1 MLSMRCAFF
10 YTILFFSLFCKAQ
23 NFEKELG
30 IGLLTVNTQHTL
42 PLYKH
47 PNDLYPTDS
56 IVYQKDKKGTLML
69 KLSSP
74 IAPYKFFPGAD
85 LGMVGVMGTNEQVR
99 GIVSPVLIFRVLSEG
114 KDFYQIVIDE
124 HRGNSFFIKK
134 NKKAEYYV
142 YDKKSSTYEDDF
154 IKPKTTFWF
163 RFENWLHYLSKCEL
177 LTFNGQMKLYDTPN
191 GKCIVDKEHHGVISL
206 IDCRDNWI
214 EIETEVIYL
223 NGVQLPIYKG
233 WLKWYD
239 KGKEQITIMVNALY

>member
-1 MLSMRCAFF
+1 MC
-10 YTILFFSLFCKAQ
+10 FFSIQYSSFLCFVRHKI
-23 NFEKELG
+23 FEKELG

-163 RFENWLHYLSKCEL
+163 SFENWLHYLSKCDYL
-177 LTFNGQMKLYDTPN
+177 LSVG
-191 GKCIVDKEHHGVISL
+191 
-206 IDCRDNWI
+206 R
-214 EIETEVIYL
+214 
-223 NGVQLPIYKG
+223 
-233 WLKWYD
+233 
-239 KGKEQITIMVNALY
+239 